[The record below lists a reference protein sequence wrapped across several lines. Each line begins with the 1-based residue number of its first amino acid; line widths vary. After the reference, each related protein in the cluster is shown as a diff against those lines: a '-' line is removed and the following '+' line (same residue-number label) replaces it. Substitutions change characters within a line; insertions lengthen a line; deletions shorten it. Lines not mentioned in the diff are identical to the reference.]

1 MPMKSQ
7 QQRAYLWGTEAG
19 GAEKFERETPKR
31 AKLPVRAPKK
41 KRPARK
47 K

>member
-7 QQRAYLWGTEAG
+7 QQRAYLWATEPAV
-19 GAEKFERETPKR
+19 AEKFESETPKG